1 MHHGHHAA
9 EYFNISGASLWPII
23 AGVALVALIGL
34 VVWLMMRDRATRG
47 VQSEETDRKNLNLQ
61 GQIMAM
67 LHQAGGALRQTEIA
81 TSLARPLERVA
92 LALHELERDGFVTR
106 EWVATDYTYAVRAR
120 A

>member
-1 MHHGHHAA
+1 MHHGHHATQ
-9 EYFNISGASLWPII
+9 YLSTSGASLWPIV

-34 VVWLMMRDRATRG
+34 VVWLMMRDRTTPG
-47 VQSEETDRKNLNLQ
+47 VQSQETDEKNLNLQ

-81 TSLARPLERVA
+81 TDLAQPLERIA
-92 LALHELERDGFVTR
+92 LTLHELERDGFVTR
-106 EWVATDYTYAVRAR
+106 QWVATDYTYTVRAR